1 MLLKDVIE
9 HFGTRMNAADA
20 IGVTKQAVSHFGYRV
35 SKNMARDFDEVTYG
49 SLKYDKSVYI
59 KPEVVEVSGI
69 EYVEAVDINYPTT
82 LRRKLDSL
90 YFYQSGAMR
99 PATWFEDSELMEMYR
114 NYPVFRKV

>member
-9 HFGTRMNAADA
+9 HFGTKMAVADA
-20 IGVTKQAVSHFGYRV
+20 IGVTRAAVSHIGYRV
-35 SKNMARDFDEVTYG
+35 SKNMAREFDEITNG
-49 SLKYDKSVYI
+49 ALKYDKSVYI

-69 EYVEAVDINYPTT
+69 EYIEAVDINYPMT
-82 LRRKLDSL
+82 LRRKLESL

-99 PATWFEDSELMEMYR
+99 PATWLEDGELMEMYR